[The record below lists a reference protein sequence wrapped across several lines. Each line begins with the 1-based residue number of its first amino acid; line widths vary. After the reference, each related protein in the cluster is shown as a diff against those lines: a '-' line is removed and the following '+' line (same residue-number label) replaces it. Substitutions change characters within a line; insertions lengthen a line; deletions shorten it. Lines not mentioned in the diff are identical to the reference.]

1 MYKIGNC
8 SWLNASSW
16 CVYMYVGVA
25 INTAGNLMPGIMLN
39 QRSYTEEV
47 WESAEGFLCIV

>member
-1 MYKIGNC
+1 MPQAG
-8 SWLNASSW
+8 
-16 CVYMYVGVA
+16 VYTCTWA
-25 INTAGNLMPGIMLN
+25 WQLIPQEMPGIMLN